1 MIRWLKPGSFRKK
14 SLSLEYVSLSL
25 SSRICKPVPVLF
37 LESVRAT
44 SENRFCPRPMVPDE
58 AASARMM
65 QPEDT
70 ATCALLAL
78 QFRARTVIEG
88 LIIRSR

>member
-1 MIRWLKPGSFRKK
+1 
-14 SLSLEYVSLSL
+14 
-25 SSRICKPVPVLF
+25 
-37 LESVRAT
+37 
-44 SENRFCPRPMVPDE
+44 MVPDE

>member
-1 MIRWLKPGSFRKK
+1 MKRLLHDSLAQAGFFQKK
-14 SLSLEYVSLSL
+14 EPVP
-25 SSRICKPVPVLF
+25 RICKPVPVLF

-44 SENRFCPRPMVPDE
+44 SENRFCPRPVVPDE

-65 QPEDT
+65 QPEDI

-78 QFRARTVIEG
+78 QFRARAVIEG